1 MKYNIKWLQFD
12 NNDFK
17 QFIKDCKDIIMPIKP
32 KADIVLKR
40 KFIEDVISEDVGR
53 GDLFSRISHSKEI
66 RAYIIAKSDGVL
78 AGVEYIDAM
87 ANIYNVKL
95 DWQLSDGDSFKKG
108 EKLLYI
114 SGESKTILSLER
126 SILDI
131 VLHASSIA
139 TLTSKFVQK
148 VKPYGVKLLDTRK
161 TRPLLR
167 EFEKYAVRC
176 GGGINHR
183 MGLDDCLMLKDT
195 HLKTIDNLQEFMKE
209 VREKIPFTSKVE
221 IECESLDMVKEAMSA
236 GADIVMCDNMPNSE
250 IVKVVEFRDKNY
262 PHILLEA
269 SGNVSLETIEDIA
282 KTGVDAISSGSLIH
296 QANWI
301 DLSMKVE
308 DV

>member
-1 MKYNIKWLQFD
+1 MLKER
-12 NNDFK
+12 
-17 QFIKDCKDIIMPIKP
+17 FIK
-32 KADIVLKR
+32 ALLA
-40 KFIEDVISEDVGR
+40 EDLGR
-53 GDLFSRISHSKEI
+53 GDLFSRISTSKPI

-78 AGVEYIDAM
+78 AGQEYIEAFG
-87 ANIYNVKL
+87 KL
-95 DWQLSDGDSFKKG
+95 YDLNFEWKISDGTPFKKG
-108 EKLLYI
+108 EKLLFV
-114 SGESKTILSLER
+114 SGDSKTILSLER

-139 TLTSKFVQK
+139 TLTAQYVDAIKDT
-148 VKPYGVKLLDTRK
+148 GVKLLDTRK

-195 HLKTIDNLQEFMKE
+195 HLQTIDDLDGFMKE
-209 VREKIPFTSKVE
+209 VRQKIPFTSKVE
-221 IECESLDMVKEAMSA
+221 IECESLEMAKVAMKA
-236 GADIVMCDNMPNSE
+236 GADIVMCDNMSLE
-250 IVKVVEFRDKNY
+250 ETREVALFRNENH

-269 SGNVSLETIEDIA
+269 SGNVTLETIAQIA
-282 KTGVDAISSGSLIH
+282 TTGVDAISSGAIIH

-308 DV
+308 S

>member
-1 MKYNIKWLQFD
+1 ML
-12 NNDFK
+12 K
-17 QFIKDCKDIIMPIKP
+17 QKFIKEVIAEDI
-32 KADIVLKR
+32 
-40 KFIEDVISEDVGR
+40 GR
-53 GDLFSRISHSKEI
+53 GDLFSRISQSKDI
-66 RAYIIAKSDGVL
+66 TAYIIAKSNGVF
-78 AGVEYIDAM
+78 AGQEYIKIM
-87 ANIYNVKL
+87 ADMYNIDLKWLIDEGKAFDKGDKL
-95 DWQLSDGDSFKKG
+95 F
-108 EKLLYI
+108 YI
-114 SGESKTILSLER
+114 FGNSKTILSLER
-126 SILDI
+126 SMLDI

-139 TLTSKFVQK
+139 TLTNSFVQK
-148 VKPYGVKLLDTRK
+148 IAPYGVKLLDTRK

-195 HLKTIDNLQEFMKE
+195 HLKTIDNLVEFMQE
-209 VREKIPFTSKVE
+209 VRIKIPFTSKVE
-221 IECESLDMVKEAMSA
+221 IECEDLDMVKEAMGA
-236 GADIVMCDNMPNSE
+236 GADIVMCDNMSNKE
-250 IVKVVEFRDKNY
+250 IREVVAFRNNYY

-301 DLSMKVE
+301 DLSMRVE